1 MTEVGKRLTILARS
15 EIQELYG
22 LPQFSYEDRVK
33 YFSLDPLEKKALKRI
48 RTIPSGVYFL
58 LQLGYLKAKKMFFV
72 FEPHEIKDDIHYILE
87 RYFPQEEEFPTEI
100 PKATKEGL
108 QESILKLLCY
118 RNCTQEAKRTLQEK
132 ANYLATICTKP
143 IYIFKELLNYLEHQR
158 FIVPGYSTM
167 QTIVSSAL
175 ANERDRLENA
185 IVQHIPEEGQKS
197 LDKLL
202 SAEDSLYE
210 ITLLKREPRD
220 FSYREITMEV
230 AKCKSI
236 EEIYNLAYRFLP
248 TLGISNENI
257 KYYSS
262 LVGYYTVF
270 RLKRLSRTT
279 VYVYLLCYIFNR
291 YQKINDNLVDTFI
304 YRIRKYIDEAKEI
317 SKACVYEH
325 KMEGNKYLKG
335 AGKVLAL
342 FVDESIPEE
351 IEFGKV
357 KKIAFEIIKREKL
370 SLLSRYISGSG
381 FDAVEYEWEHYANME
396 RRFKINLRYIFL
408 HIDFEFRSPNDSL
421 VEAVSFLKE
430 VLRQK
435 KSLTQFPSGELPC
448 DFIPSK
454 LKGYLYESE
463 TVKVSGKTWK
473 RKKLNID
480 KYEFS
485 IYRLL
490 KDRLEAGEVF
500 VNESLSFKSLEEDL
514 IEDEKWKDK
523 EELIRSINLPSLSEP
538 IGTILASFSQELE
551 DKLYEVNDRIKE
563 GKNPYIKIIGKGDKV
578 KWSLSKEKSDEPANN
593 PIYAQLPQVGI
604 GNVFYFVNEH
614 TDFMSSFTHILERY
628 VKSEADNRR
637 ISASLV
643 AFGTNIG
650 PGKMAGI
657 SDMSYNELV
666 NAARNFIRLETLQ
679 VANDKICNAMEKLP
693 IFKYY
698 NIREEVIHSSS
709 DGQKYETH
717 FETINSR
724 YSPKYFGL
732 NKGITSYTLVA
743 NHIPINAKIIGANEH
758 ESHYVFDILFNN
770 TTDIEPSI
778 HSTDAHGINQVNFI
792 ILHFFGYMFAPRC
805 NDINSQ
811 VKTIGSIEDP
821 GKYKDLLV
829 KPSRKINTRLIED
842 EWENIQKIFVSLA
855 LKTTTQSTIVR
866 KLSSYARKNK
876 TQRAL
881 WELDNIVS
889 SLHTL
894 RYIDSPEMRRNI
906 QKAVNRGESYHKLKR
921 ASFHDNLG
929 KFRVKTELEQQ
940 IWSEC
945 TRLIANS
952 IIFYNAFVLS
962 RLLEQREKMGRYE
975 DVELIKRISPIAW
988 RHINLYGRFEFK
1000 MKGMSINIDEVINSL
1015 GTESIRHQLSEEE
1028 RYLD

>member
-1 MTEVGKRLTILARS
+1 
-15 EIQELYG
+15 
-22 LPQFSYEDRVK
+22 
-33 YFSLDPLEKKALKRI
+33 
-48 RTIPSGVYFL
+48 
-58 LQLGYLKAKKMFFV
+58 
-72 FEPHEIKDDIHYILE
+72 
-87 RYFPQEEEFPTEI
+87 
-100 PKATKEGL
+100 
-108 QESILKLLCY
+108 
-118 RNCTQEAKRTLQEK
+118 
-132 ANYLATICTKP
+132 
-143 IYIFKELLNYLEHQR
+143 
-158 FIVPGYSTM
+158 
-167 QTIVSSAL
+167 
-175 ANERDRLENA
+175 
-185 IVQHIPEEGQKS
+185 
-197 LDKLL
+197 
-202 SAEDSLYE
+202 
-210 ITLLKREPRD
+210 
-220 FSYREITMEV
+220 
-230 AKCKSI
+230 
-236 EEIYNLAYRFLP
+236 
-248 TLGISNENI
+248 
-257 KYYSS
+257 
-262 LVGYYTVF
+262 
-270 RLKRLSRTT
+270 
-279 VYVYLLCYIFNR
+279 
-291 YQKINDNLVDTFI
+291 
-304 YRIRKYIDEAKEI
+304 
-317 SKACVYEH
+317 
-325 KMEGNKYLKG
+325 
-335 AGKVLAL
+335 
-342 FVDESIPEE
+342 
-351 IEFGKV
+351 
-357 KKIAFEIIKREKL
+357 
-370 SLLSRYISGSG
+370 
-381 FDAVEYEWEHYANME
+381 
-396 RRFKINLRYIFL
+396 
-408 HIDFEFRSPNDSL
+408 
-421 VEAVSFLKE
+421 
-430 VLRQK
+430 
-435 KSLTQFPSGELPC
+435 
-448 DFIPSK
+448 
-454 LKGYLYESE
+454 
-463 TVKVSGKTWK
+463 
-473 RKKLNID
+473 
-480 KYEFS
+480 
-485 IYRLL
+485 
-490 KDRLEAGEVF
+490 
-500 VNESLSFKSLEEDL
+500 
-514 IEDEKWKDK
+514 
-523 EELIRSINLPSLSEP
+523 
-538 IGTILASFSQELE
+538 
-551 DKLYEVNDRIKE
+551 
-563 GKNPYIKIIGKGDKV
+563 
-578 KWSLSKEKSDEPANN
+578 
-593 PIYAQLPQVGI
+593 
-604 GNVFYFVNEH
+604 
-614 TDFMSSFTHILERY
+614 
-628 VKSEADNRR
+628 
-637 ISASLV
+637 
-643 AFGTNIG
+643 
-650 PGKMAGI
+650 
-657 SDMSYNELV
+657 
-666 NAARNFIRLETLQ
+666 
-679 VANDKICNAMEKLP
+679 MEKLP